1 MTLGQRIHTLRS
13 AAGLSQEQLAE
24 RLHVSRQA
32 ISKWELDTSAPD
44 LDKLVLLGN
53 LFGISLDQLVKGET
67 AGLPS
72 GEPDIRQL
80 AAENRRRQRM
90 TVLAVIGSLSTVLG
104 AVSFAFLYAL
114 RCEASSIK
122 YMLYR
127 YIAVGE
133 YTYAPASYQFPL
145 LLSAGILIIGIV
157 TLLIFLRETRRQL

>member
-1 MTLGQRIHTLRS
+1 MTLGQRIHALRS

-24 RLHVSRQA
+24 RLNVSRQA

-53 LFGISLDQLVKGET
+53 LFGISLDQLVKGDT
-67 AGLPS
+67 AGLPP
-72 GEPDIRQL
+72 GELDVRQL
-80 AAENRRRQRM
+80 AVETQRRQQM

-114 RCEASSIK
+114 RGEASSIK

-133 YTYAPASYQFPL
+133 YVYAPASYQLPL
-145 LLSAGILIIGIV
+145 LLSAGILVIGV
-157 TLLIFLRETRRQL
+157 VVLLIFLRETSRKL